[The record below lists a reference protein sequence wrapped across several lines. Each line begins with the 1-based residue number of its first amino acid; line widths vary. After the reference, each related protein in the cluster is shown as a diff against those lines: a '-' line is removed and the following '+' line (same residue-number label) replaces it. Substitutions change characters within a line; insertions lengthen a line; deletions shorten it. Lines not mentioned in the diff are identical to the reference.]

1 MHYSLQDHVGLNYVF
16 ELSQSFDAHG
26 HPLLGTERIIDSWN
40 FGNPTRFLN
49 HPEPGT
55 TANCTARSM
64 SYFFILVFI
73 LVLFSLSRV
82 SFTLRYVPV
91 LITFLLPVF
100 FV

>member
-26 HPLLGTERIIDSWN
+26 HALLGTERIIDSWN

-55 TANCTARSM
+55 TANCTARSTF
-64 SYFFILVFI
+64 YFF
-73 LVLFSLSRV
+73 
-82 SFTLRYVPV
+82 TL
-91 LITFLLPVF
+91 ISS
-100 FV
+100 